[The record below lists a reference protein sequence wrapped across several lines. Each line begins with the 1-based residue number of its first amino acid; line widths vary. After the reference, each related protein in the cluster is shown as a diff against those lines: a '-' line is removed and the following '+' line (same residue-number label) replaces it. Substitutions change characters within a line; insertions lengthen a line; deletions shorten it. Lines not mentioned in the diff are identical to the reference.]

1 MRETLLIQIVKAIVI
16 FVALMGSVPVVVWA
30 ERRVVAFMQQ
40 RLGPNRVG
48 PFGLLQGLADGVK
61 LFFKEDIQPTN
72 VDRGTYIAA
81 PLMAVIP
88 AFLAAAVIPFGPDLQ
103 IGGRVVAMQLADLDV
118 GVLFF
123 LAMGSMMVYG
133 VTLAGWSS
141 GSVYPLLG
149 GVRSAAQMISYE
161 MALGLSVTAVVMQSG
176 TLNTGGIVDAQAGLY
191 LGFLPAWNVFPQF
204 PAFIIFC
211 LAGLAET
218 NRAPFDLAEAE
229 SELVAGF
236 HTEYS
241 SIKFAMFMLAEYL
254 HVITTSA
261 IAVTLFLGGWRG
273 PTLPFFTPLW
283 PLIWFSLKMGL
294 MIFLF
299 MWVRASLPRVRYD
312 ILMRYGWK
320 TLLPASLG
328 WVATTAVL
336 LVVANEVDQPTIAIA
351 LGFLAALV
359 LVGRAA
365 LLTWRRFGT
374 LGPLALRKKVRHGVQ

>member
-1 MRETLLIQIVKAIVI
+1 
-16 FVALMGSVPVVVWA
+16 
-30 ERRVVAFMQQ
+30 
-40 RLGPNRVG
+40 
-48 PFGLLQGLADGVK
+48 
-61 LFFKEDIQPTN
+61 
-72 VDRGTYIAA
+72 
-81 PLMAVIP
+81 
-88 AFLAAAVIPFGPDLQ
+88 
-103 IGGRVVAMQLADLDV
+103 
-118 GVLFF
+118 
-123 LAMGSMMVYG
+123 MMVYG

-161 MALGLSVTAVVMQSG
+161 IALGLSIMAVVMQSG
-176 TLNTGGIVDAQAGLY
+176 TLSTAGIVDSQAGSF
-191 LGFLPAWNVFPQF
+191 LGVLPAWNIFTQL
-204 PAFIIFC
+204 PAFLIFC
-211 LAGLAET
+211 IAGLAET

-229 SELVAGF
+229 SELVGGF

-273 PTLPFFTPLW
+273 PTLPFMTPIW
-283 PLIWFSLKMGL
+283 PLVWFGAKLGF

-312 ILMRYGWK
+312 TLMRYGWK

-328 WVATTAVL
+328 WVAITAVL
-336 LVVANEVDQPTIAIA
+336 LVLSAELDRPTLAA
-351 LGFLAALV
+351 VLGLVAALV

-365 LLTWRRFGT
+365 LVTWRRFGT
-374 LGPLALRKKVRHGVQ
+374 LGPLALMKKVRHGVQ

>member
-1 MRETLLIQIVKAIVI
+1 MNEGLLISTIKAVI
-16 FVALMGSVPVVVWA
+16 LFGVLMGTVPLAVWA

-48 PFGLLQGLADGVK
+48 PFGILQGIADGVK
-61 LFFKEDIQPTN
+61 LFFKEDIMPTN

-81 PLMAVIP
+81 PMMSVIP
-88 AFLAAAVIPFGPDLQ
+88 AFLSAAVIPFGPSFT
-103 IGGRVVAMQLADLDV
+103 IGDRVISMQLAELNV

-161 MALGLSVTAVVMQSG
+161 IALGLSIMAVVMQSG
-176 TLNTGGIVDAQAGLY
+176 TLSTAGIVDSQAGSF
-191 LGFLPAWNVFPQF
+191 LGVLPAWNIFTQL
-204 PAFIIFC
+204 PAFLIFC
-211 LAGLAET
+211 IAGLAET

-229 SELVAGF
+229 SELVGGF

-273 PTLPFFTPLW
+273 PTLPFMTPIW
-283 PLIWFSLKMGL
+283 PLVWFGAKLGF

-312 ILMRYGWK
+312 TLMRYGWK

-328 WVATTAVL
+328 WVAITAVL
-336 LVVANEVDQPTIAIA
+336 LVLSAELDRPTLAA
-351 LGFLAALV
+351 VLGLVAALV

-365 LLTWRRFGT
+365 LVTWRRFGT
-374 LGPLALRKKVRHGVQ
+374 LGPLALMKKVRHGVQ

>member
-1 MRETLLIQIVKAIVI
+1 MNEGLLISTIKAVI
-16 FVALMGSVPVVVWA
+16 LFGVLMGTVPLAVWA

-48 PFGLLQGLADGVK
+48 PFGILQGIADGVK
-61 LFFKEDIQPTN
+61 LFFKEDIMPTN

-81 PLMAVIP
+81 PMMSVIP
-88 AFLAAAVIPFGPDLQ
+88 AFLSAAVIPFGPSIT
-103 IGGRVVAMQLADLDV
+103 IGDRVISMQLAELNV

-161 MALGLSVTAVVMQSG
+161 IALGLSIMAVVMQSG
-176 TLNTGGIVDAQAGLY
+176 TLSTAGIVDSQAGSF
-191 LGFLPAWNVFPQF
+191 LGVLPAWNIFTQL
-204 PAFIIFC
+204 PAFLIFC
-211 LAGLAET
+211 IAGLAET

-229 SELVAGF
+229 SELVGGF

-273 PTLPFFTPLW
+273 PTLPFMTPIW
-283 PLIWFSLKMGL
+283 PLVWFGAKLGF

-312 ILMRYGWK
+312 TLMRYGWK

-328 WVATTAVL
+328 WVAITAVL
-336 LVVANEVDQPTIAIA
+336 LVLSAELDRPTLAA
-351 LGFLAALV
+351 VLGLVAALV

-365 LLTWRRFGT
+365 LVTWRRFGT
-374 LGPLALRKKVRHGVQ
+374 LGPLALMKKVRHGVQ

>member
-1 MRETLLIQIVKAIVI
+1 MNEGLLISTIKAVIV
-16 FVALMGSVPVVVWA
+16 FGALMGSVPLAVWA

-48 PFGLLQGLADGVK
+48 PFGILQGLADGVK
-61 LFFKEDIQPTN
+61 LFFKEDIRPTN

-81 PLMAVIP
+81 PMMSVIP
-88 AFLAAAVIPFGPDLQ
+88 AFLSAAVIPFGPDIT
-103 IGGRVVAMQLADLDV
+103 IGGRVVSMQLAELNV

-161 MALGLSVTAVVMQSG
+161 MALGLSVVAVVMQSG
-176 TLNTGGIVDAQAGLY
+176 TLSTSGIVDAQAGSF
-191 LGFLPAWNVFPQF
+191 LGVLPAWNIFTQL
-204 PAFIIFC
+204 PAFLIFC
-211 LAGLAET
+211 VAGLAET

-229 SELVAGF
+229 SELVGGF

-273 PTLPFFTPLW
+273 PTLPFLTPLW
-283 PLIWFSLKMGL
+283 PLVWFGLKLGFMV
-294 MIFLF
+294 FLF

-328 WVATTAVL
+328 WVAITAVL
-336 LVVANEVDQPTIAIA
+336 LVLSSELDRPTLASV
-351 LGFLAALV
+351 LGLIAALV
-359 LVGRAA
+359 ILGRAA
-365 LLTWRRFGT
+365 LVTWRRFGT
-374 LGPLALRKKVRHGVQ
+374 LGPLALMRKVRHGVQ

>member
-1 MRETLLIQIVKAIVI
+1 
-16 FVALMGSVPVVVWA
+16 VPLSVWA

-48 PFGLLQGLADGVK
+48 PFGILQGIADGVK
-61 LFFKEDIQPTN
+61 LFFKEDIMPTN

-81 PLMAVIP
+81 PMMSVIP
-88 AFLAAAVIPFGPDLQ
+88 AFLSAAVIPFGPSFT
-103 IGGRVVAMQLADLDV
+103 IGDRVISMQLAELNV

-161 MALGLSVTAVVMQSG
+161 IALGLSIMAVVMQSG
-176 TLNTGGIVDAQAGLY
+176 TLSTAGIVDSQAGSF
-191 LGFLPAWNVFPQF
+191 LGVLPAWNIFTQL
-204 PAFIIFC
+204 PAFLIFC
-211 LAGLAET
+211 IAGLAET

-229 SELVAGF
+229 SELVGGF

-273 PTLPFFTPLW
+273 PTLPFMTPIW
-283 PLIWFSLKMGL
+283 PLVWFGAKLGF

-312 ILMRYGWK
+312 TLMRYGWK

-328 WVATTAVL
+328 WVAITAVL
-336 LVVANEVDQPTIAIA
+336 LVLSAELDRPTLAA
-351 LGFLAALV
+351 VLGLVAALV

-365 LLTWRRFGT
+365 LVTWRRFGT
-374 LGPLALRKKVRHGVQ
+374 LGPLALMKKVRHGVQ

>member
-1 MRETLLIQIVKAIVI
+1 MTEPLLFSVVKVLIVFGTLM
-16 FVALMGSVPVVVWA
+16 ALVPVAVWA
-30 ERRVVAFMQQ
+30 ERRIVAFMQQ

-48 PFGLLQGLADGVK
+48 PFGILQGLADGVK
-61 LFFKEDIQPTN
+61 LFFKEDITPSG

-81 PLMAVIP
+81 PLLAVIP
-88 AFLAAAVIPFGPDLQ
+88 AFLSVAVVPFGPD
-103 IGGRVVAMQLADLDV
+103 ITVGGHVINMQLADLNI
-118 GVLFF
+118 GILFF
-123 LAMGSMMVYG
+123 LAMGSLMVYG
-133 VTLAGWSS
+133 ITLAGWSS
-141 GSVYPLLG
+141 GSIYPLLG

-161 MALGLSVTAVVMQSG
+161 MALGLSVMAVVMQSG
-176 TLNTGGIVDAQAGLY
+176 SLSTSAIVDAQAGTL
-191 LGFLPAWNVFPQF
+191 LGFLPNWHVFSQF
-204 PAFIIFC
+204 PAFVIFC
-211 LAGLAET
+211 IAGLAET
-218 NRAPFDLAEAE
+218 NRAPFDLPEAE

-273 PTLPFFTPLW
+273 PTLPFLTPLW
-283 PLIWFSLKMGL
+283 PLMWFGAKVGF

-312 ILMRYGWK
+312 TLMRYGWK

-328 WVATTAVL
+328 WVAVTAVL
-336 LVVANEVDQPTIAIA
+336 LVVPNEVDRPTLAVI
-351 LGFLAALV
+351 LGLVAALV
-359 LVGRAA
+359 FVGRTA

-374 LGPLALRKKVRHGVQ
+374 LGPLALARKVRHGVQ